1 MIKLEESNISKINNF
16 ISNHYKAI
24 LISIFM
30 IIFLSLFAYL
40 CIRVDRYLQH
50 QEEVKQP
57 TVMTP
62 QQATD
67 PNYLQNTKDMSKD
80 DAAKTTVIIERA
92 QQGYT
97 QPSSSMTVISTSPT
111 EAAKQVQERIIEQ
124 DPTVPK
130 EALDKSDRTIVAPQP
145 ENKDYQVGVYKINL
159 SKRWSI
165 GTGIGTLDGQTYI
178 PITAERLYKNDRSIE
193 IQGNFNT
200 AKNKF
205 DGVQIVHK
213 WYF

>member
-1 MIKLEESNISKINNF
+1 MV
-16 ISNHYKAI
+16 
-24 LISIFM
+24 
-30 IIFLSLFAYL
+30 IFLSLFAYL

-80 DAAKTTVIIERA
+80 DAAKTTIIIERA

>member
-1 MIKLEESNISKINNF
+1 MNEDKINSFKSF
-16 ISNHYKAI
+16 IDNHYKAI
-24 LISIFM
+24 LVSIFM

-40 CIRVDRYLQH
+40 CIRVDRYLQKK
-50 QEEVKQP
+50 EEIKEP
-57 TVMTP
+57 TIMTTE
-62 QQATD
+62 QATN

-80 DAAKTTVIIERA
+80 DATKTAIIIERA
-92 QQGYT
+92 QQGTT

-111 EAAKQVQERIIEQ
+111 EAAKQVQERIIEK

-130 EALDKSDRTIVAPQP
+130 EALDKSDRTIISPQP

-178 PITAERLYKNDRSIE
+178 PVSAERLYKNNRSIE
-193 IQGNFNT
+193 IQGNYNT
-200 AKNKF
+200 NKNKM
-205 DGVQIVHK
+205 DGMQILHK

>member
-1 MIKLEESNISKINNF
+1 MEESNISKINNF

-40 CIRVDRYLQH
+40 CIRVDRYFQH
-50 QEEVKQP
+50 QEEIKQP
-57 TVMTP
+57 TVMAP

-80 DAAKTTVIIERA
+80 DAAKTTIIIERA

-130 EALDKSDRTIVAPQP
+130 EALDKSDRTIVASQP

>member
-1 MIKLEESNISKINNF
+1 MEESNISKINNF

-24 LISIFM
+24 LVVIFM
-30 IIFLSLFAYL
+30 TIFLFLFAYL

-80 DAAKTTVIIERA
+80 DAAKTTIIIERA

>member
-1 MIKLEESNISKINNF
+1 MEESNISKINNF

-30 IIFLSLFAYL
+30 FIFLSLFAYL

-111 EAAKQVQERIIEQ
+111 EAAKQVQERIIEE

-130 EALDKSDRTIVAPQP
+130 EALDKSDRTIISPQP

>member
-1 MIKLEESNISKINNF
+1 MEESNISKINNF

-40 CIRVDRYLQH
+40 CIRVDRYFQH

-80 DAAKTTVIIERA
+80 DAAKTTIIIERA

>member
-1 MIKLEESNISKINNF
+1 MEESNISKINNF

-30 IIFLSLFAYL
+30 VIFLSLFAYL

-159 SKRWSI
+159 SKRWSM

>member
-1 MIKLEESNISKINNF
+1 MEESNISKINNF

-80 DAAKTTVIIERA
+80 DVAKTTAIIERA

>member
-1 MIKLEESNISKINNF
+1 MEESNISKINNF

-24 LISIFM
+24 LVVIFM
-30 IIFLSLFAYL
+30 TIFLFLFAYL

-50 QEEVKQP
+50 QEEVKQS

-62 QQATD
+62 QQVTD
-67 PNYLQNTKDMSKD
+67 PNYLQNIKDMSKD
-80 DAAKTTVIIERA
+80 DAAKTTIIIERA

>member
-1 MIKLEESNISKINNF
+1 MDESNISKINSF
-16 ISNHYKAI
+16 ILNHYKAI

-30 IIFLSLFAYL
+30 IIFLFLFAYL
-40 CIRVDRYLQH
+40 CIRVDKYIQH

-67 PNYLQNTKDMSKD
+67 SNYLQNTKDMSKD
-80 DAAKTTVIIERA
+80 DAAKTTVIIERT

-97 QPSSSMTVISTSPT
+97 QPSSSMTIISTSPT
-111 EAAKQVQERIIEQ
+111 EAAEQVQERIIEQ

-165 GTGIGTLDGQTYI
+165 GTGIGTLDGKTYI

-193 IQGNFNT
+193 IQANFNT

>member
-1 MIKLEESNISKINNF
+1 MEESNISKINNF

-24 LISIFM
+24 LVVIFM
-30 IIFLSLFAYL
+30 TIFLFLFAYL

>member
-1 MIKLEESNISKINNF
+1 MEESNISKINNF

-24 LISIFM
+24 LVVIFM
-30 IIFLSLFAYL
+30 TIFLFLFAYL
-40 CIRVDRYLQH
+40 CIRVDRYLQY

-62 QQATD
+62 QQVTD

-80 DAAKTTVIIERA
+80 DAAKTTIIIERA

-111 EAAKQVQERIIEQ
+111 EAAKQIQERIIEQ